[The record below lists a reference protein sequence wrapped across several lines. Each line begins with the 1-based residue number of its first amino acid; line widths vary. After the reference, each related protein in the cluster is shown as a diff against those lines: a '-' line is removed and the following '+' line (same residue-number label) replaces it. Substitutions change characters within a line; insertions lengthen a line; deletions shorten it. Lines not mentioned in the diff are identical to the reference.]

1 MNRFALSFLLL
12 FIFAGRMQGQIIT
25 TFAGTGATGYT
36 GDGGPATNAQLNV
49 PYDVAVDAA
58 GNIYFVEELNN
69 IIRKV
74 NTSGIAS
81 TVAGSGSTGFS
92 GDGGPA
98 TAATFFQPTAVAID
112 GIGNLYIAD
121 KYNNRIRKV
130 DTAGMITTIAGTG
143 IFGFGGD
150 GGPAT
155 AAQFASPGGLNVDAA
170 GNVFVADAGNN
181 RIRKIAPG
189 GTVTTVAGNGTG
201 GFAGDGSAATM
212 ANLFSPNSV
221 CVDAAGN
228 LYISDGSNQRIRKV
242 NTAGIISTFAG
253 NGVGGYS
260 GDAGPA
266 TLCQLLNPDGIET
279 DNLGNIYIA
288 DASNHRIRKIDTSG
302 FIITVAGTGSGMFG
316 GDGGP
321 AVVAQLYSPTGLAV
335 DNAGNIF
342 IADLG
347 NDRVRKVISPL
358 AAITGPSSV
367 CTGDTVL
374 YADATPGGFW
384 ISMDTVVARVDS
396 FTGKVVGIVPG
407 IDTIK
412 YLALGRS
419 VYKVITVNPTPWLT
433 SSLFPTSTCNNT
445 LFTYIP
451 TSGDTSTNYAWTR
464 AYVPGIGN
472 PAASGIDSINE
483 SLIAT
488 TFFPDTV
495 VYVYTLSLHGCVNTQ
510 SVTLVVFPGPTLT
523 STLLAPTVCDSSV
536 FHYIPTCAIPGTLF
550 TWVRPSVAGI
560 SNPYAWGG
568 FDPAERLDNT
578 TSSPVQVTYYFTL
591 TKDGCSNMQLVK
603 VYVDTCSTLAVISV
617 AGSPGNLNIYPNP
630 GSGIFNIE
638 LPAGENAS
646 SVTVRDVLGNVIHN
660 RSLVNSVTA
669 PQQIDLNSVAAGV
682 YFVKV
687 VGAESIYT
695 ATVVVKK

>member
-49 PYDVAVDAA
+49 PYDVAIDAA

-74 NTSGIAS
+74 NTSGITS

-253 NGVGGYS
+253 NGVGGYG

-302 FIITVAGTGSGMFG
+302 FIVTVAGTGSGMFG

-335 DNAGNIF
+335 DYAGNIF

-347 NDRVRKVISPL
+347 NDRVRKVVSPL
-358 AAITGPSSV
+358 GPITGPSSV
-367 CTGDTVL
+367 CTGDTVSF
-374 YADATPGGFW
+374 ADATPGGFW
-384 ISMDTVVARVDS
+384 ISKDTIVARVDS

-407 IDTIK
+407 IDTIR

-445 LFTYIP
+445 LFKYKP
-451 TSGDTSTNYAWTR
+451 TSADSNTNYAWTR
-464 AYVPGIGN
+464 AFVPGIAN

-510 SVTLVVFPGPTLT
+510 RVTLVVFPGPVLT
-523 STLLAPTVCDSSV
+523 SSLIAPTVCDSSV

-550 TWVRPSVAGI
+550 TWVRPAVAGI
-560 SNPYAWGG
+560 SNSYAWGG

-591 TKDGCSNMQLVK
+591 TKDGCSNMQQVK
-603 VYVDTCSTLAVISV
+603 VVVDTCSRLAVNSV
-617 AGSPGNLNIYPNP
+617 ACSSGYLKIYPNP

-638 LPAGENAS
+638 LPQGQNIAS
-646 SVTVRDVLGNVIHN
+646 VSVRDVLGNVILN
-660 RSLVNSVTA
+660 RTLDNNSTA
-669 PQQIDLNSVAAGV
+669 LQQFDLNDFATGV
-682 YFVKV
+682 YYVRALGRDRSF
-687 VGAESIYT
+687 T
-695 ATVVVKK
+695 ATLVKK